1 MLFAF
6 LCAPA
11 VNQGRQEEIRKIEL
25 TRTVERV
32 KIKMEAP
39 VAEQRWRSP
48 TPERSS
54 KNAHREKHVTERSHS
69 VAKSER
75 KQISK
80 KKRKKKKKKRK
91 SADCQADS
99 KVKLGKSAKE
109 KEDPMVAMDKIFQKT
124 LSMPGLYWIPLSKE
138 ERRERRKRKLQ
149 KEKEEKEEIKKR
161 KKELKK
167 MEKERRRLMRELEC
181 EETLFLMA

>member
-6 LCAPA
+6 LCASA
-11 VNQGRQEEIRKIEL
+11 MNQRRPEEIRKIEL
-25 TRTVERV
+25 TRIEERV
-32 KIKMEAP
+32 KIKVEAP
-39 VAEQRWRSP
+39 VAEERWRSP
-48 TPERSS
+48 TPERSN
-54 KNAHREKHVTERSHS
+54 KNAHKKKRVAKRSHPI
-69 VAKSER
+69 AKSER
-75 KQISK
+75 KRRSK
-80 KKRKKKKKKRK
+80 RKKKKKRK
-91 SADCQADS
+91 SGDCEADS
-99 KVKLGKSAKE
+99 KVKLGKAAKQ
-109 KEDPMVAMDKIFQKT
+109 KEDPMVAMDKLFQKT

-167 MEKERRRLMRELEC
+167 MEKERMRLMRELEC